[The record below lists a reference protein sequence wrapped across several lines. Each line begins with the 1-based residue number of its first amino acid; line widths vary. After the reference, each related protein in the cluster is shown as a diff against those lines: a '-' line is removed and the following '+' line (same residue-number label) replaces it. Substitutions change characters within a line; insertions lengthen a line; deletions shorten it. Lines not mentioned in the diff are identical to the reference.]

1 MQPRQQKEQVPCQTQ
16 SGEHH
21 IWDRLGVTMG
31 AVAIAGSGPSRVL
44 LWLLL
49 WLCALPLA
57 AAPAR
62 AQQAPEVGFPG
73 MQLRTRV
80 EAHVQRQK
88 EVLKADLAHY
98 SLVFPIEPDAFDAYM
113 QRVLLRF
120 DGRDVVLGGAEGV
133 ESHGGGLLAFLFDH
147 WRPNTRAAVLTDRF
161 WFEANRSRL
170 ELAQIYRSHQHQ
182 IFLPVPGRNA
192 DAIDGMLP
200 ETPQLA
206 RMQLRSRAPTGG
218 VASVE
223 ADAYS
228 FLRLLAEREED
239 LSRTWVNRLGQTL
252 SADLLLSQAWDRYLA
267 KSNPDDELADHS
279 NLHLVEVLLAFSRR
293 RASSAM
299 PDTDR
304 RDANE
309 IKRRFLAVELR
320 RTAFAS
326 DSWSLHVGH
335 HLESL
340 GRLLDDPRVAWSP
353 DEKRQVKDWLRSLDK
368 AADRDLDGAEVAH
381 FLKGLRSIEQHRA
394 KLEDSAP

>member
-1 MQPRQQKEQVPCQTQ
+1 
-16 SGEHH
+16 
-21 IWDRLGVTMG
+21 MG

-44 LWLLL
+44 LWL

-62 AQQAPEVGFPG
+62 AQQAPENDFPG
-73 MQLRTRV
+73 MQLRARV
-80 EAHVQRQK
+80 EAHVHRQK
-88 EVLKADLAHY
+88 GVLKADLAHY
-98 SLVFPIEPDAFDAYM
+98 ALVFPIEPEDFATYM
-113 QRVLLRF
+113 QQVLLRF
-120 DGRDVVLGGAEGV
+120 DGSDVVLGGAEGV

-147 WRPNTRAAVLTDRF
+147 WRPSSRAAVLTDRF

-182 IFLPVPGRNA
+182 IFLPVPGRKP

-320 RTAFAS
+320 RTDFAA
-326 DSWSLHVGH
+326 DSWSLRVGH

-381 FLKGLRSIEQHRA
+381 FLKGLRLIEQHRA